1 MRLAD
6 LLGGLDVLGTDGD
19 PSSAD
24 VVTVVHDS
32 RSVVPGALF
41 CCVRGSTVDGHD
53 RAREAVA
60 GGAVALLCERLLPVD
75 VPQVVVRDV
84 RAAMGVVAAALHGHP
99 SSQLPV
105 VGITGT
111 NGKTTTTHLLAA
123 ILEAA
128 GRPAGTIGNLNAVPG
143 GPPNTPEGPA
153 LQARLA
159 GLREEGK
166 AAVVMEVSSLALS
179 QGRVNGTRFRLAIFT
194 NLSPDHLDHHGT
206 MEAYFAAKAR
216 LFEPA
221 LSDAAVVNADDPR
234 GRLLLDAA
242 VIPTE
247 PYSLADATDVEADL
261 RGTSCTWRGE
271 RLRIPLPG
279 TFNLA
284 NGLAAATA
292 AVALGVDLPTVARGL
307 AGAGQVSGR
316 FQSVAPG
323 GPVEVIVDYAHTPDG
338 LEQILSSVRAL
349 AAGGRVS
356 VVFGCGG
363 DRDRSKRPVMGEIAA
378 RLADRVV
385 VTSDNPRSED
395 PLAIIDEVVAG
406 ATRAGAG
413 AEVVREPDRRLAIE
427 GALRAAAA
435 GDVVLIAGKGHEA
448 TQLVGDTEVAFDDR
462 LVASELL
469 ASLGLAGPP
478 SGTMAPGPAP
488 AGEDGAP

>member
-19 PSSAD
+19 PSAVD
-24 VVTVVHDS
+24 VVTVVNDS

-41 CCVRGSTVDGHD
+41 CCVTGATVDGHD

-60 GGAVALLCERLLPVD
+60 AGAVALLCERVLPVE
-75 VPQVVVRDV
+75 VAQVVVADV

-128 GRPAGTIGNLNAVPG
+128 GRPTGTIGNLNAVPG

-159 GLREEGK
+159 GLRDAGK
-166 AAVVMEVSSLALS
+166 ATVVMEVSSLALS
-179 QGRVNGTRFRLAIFT
+179 QGRVNGTRFRLAVFT

-216 LFEPA
+216 LFEPG

-247 PYSLADATDVEADL
+247 AYSLDDAHDVEADL

-292 AVALGVDLPTVARGL
+292 AVALGVDVPTVARGL
-307 AGAGQVSGR
+307 AGAGPVAGR
-316 FQSVAPG
+316 FQSVSPG

-338 LEQILSSVRAL
+338 LEQVLASVRAL
-349 AAGGRVS
+349 AGGGRVS

-363 DRDRSKRPVMGEIAA
+363 DRDRSKRPVMGELAA

-406 ATRAGAG
+406 AARAGSG
-413 AEVVREPDRRLAIE
+413 AAVVREPDRRLAIE
-427 GALRAAAA
+427 AALRGAAA

-448 TQLVGDTEVAFDDR
+448 TQVVGGTELAFDDR
-462 LVASELL
+462 LVAAELL
-469 ASLGLAGPP
+469 TSLGMAGPP
-478 SGTMAPGPAP
+478 PASMAAGPAP
-488 AGEDGAP
+488 CDEDGAP